1 MASELDSVDI
11 RKLRNVSAFL
21 KREESYDLA
30 AGFSKT
36 SKIVHWVASAT
47 VQAYLEEDINFF
59 DGLKHNIEQPLP
71 DKVKKHSRVTLS
83 H

>member
-1 MASELDSVDI
+1 MALKLDSMDI
-11 RKLRNVSAFL
+11 RRLQNVSAFL

-30 AGFSKT
+30 AGFPKT

-59 DGLKHNIEQPLP
+59 DGLEQ
-71 DKVKKHSRVTLS
+71 LS
-83 H
+83 NHFLLKWKNTQESL

>member
-1 MASELDSVDI
+1 MASKLDSMDI
-11 RKLRNVSAFL
+11 RRLQNVSAFL
-21 KREESYDLA
+21 KREESYDPA
-30 AGFSKT
+30 AGFPKT

-59 DGLKHNIEQPLP
+59 DGLEHNIEQPLP
-71 DKVKKHSRVTLS
+71 VKVKKTLRVTLS